1 MTSFDVVVSTGTG
14 RGVVGI
20 TRMTPNESALLKL
33 LFLRFPGT
41 ESERLIFASTS

>member
-1 MTSFDVVVSTGTG
+1 MVSFDAIVSAGTG

-41 ESERLIFASTS
+41 ERDRLICG

>member
-1 MTSFDVVVSTGTG
+1 MPSPELIVPTGTG
-14 RGVVGI
+14 RGVVEI

-41 ESERLIFASTS
+41 ESERLIFA

>member
-1 MTSFDVVVSTGTG
+1 MTSLGATVSAGTG

-20 TRMTPNESALLKL
+20 TRMTPNESVLLKL

-41 ESERLIFASTS
+41 ESDRLICA